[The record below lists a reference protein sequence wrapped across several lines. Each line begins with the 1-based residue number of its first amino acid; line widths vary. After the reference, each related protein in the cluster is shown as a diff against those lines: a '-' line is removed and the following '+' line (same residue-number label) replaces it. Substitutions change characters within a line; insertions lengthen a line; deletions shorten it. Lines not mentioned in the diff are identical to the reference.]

1 MLDLQPATDALSA
14 LVRGVRDDQL
24 GLPTPSAGRAVAD
37 LLDHI
42 DGFSIGFAAAA
53 AKTSLDSTPPR
64 VPRSADGSR
73 LGGDWRERL
82 PQRLDGLARAWRED
96 AAWTGMT
103 RAGGVDL
110 TGADAGLFA
119 LDEVVVH
126 SWDLATAS
134 GQPFTC
140 PTDLLGALFRFLS
153 VFVGANPNGVPGL
166 FGRPVRVP
174 ESAHLLDQVLGLTG
188 RDPAWRAA
196 ANSPSAL

>member
-1 MLDLQPATDALSA
+1 
-14 LVRGVRDDQL
+14 
-24 GLPTPSAGRAVAD
+24 
-37 LLDHI
+37 
-42 DGFSIGFAAAA
+42 
-53 AKTSLDSTPPR
+53 
-64 VPRSADGSR
+64 
-73 LGGDWRERL
+73 
-82 PQRLDGLARAWRED
+82 
-96 AAWTGMT
+96 MT

-126 SWDLATAS
+126 SWDLATAT

-153 VFVGANPNGVPGL
+153 VFVAANPNGVPGL
-166 FGRPVRVP
+166 FGPPVPVP
-174 ESAHLLDQVLGLTG
+174 ESADLLDQVVGLTG

>member
-14 LVRGVRDDQL
+14 LVRGVREDQL
-24 GLPTPSAGRAVAD
+24 GLPTPCPGRTVAD

-42 DGFSIGFAAAA
+42 EGFSIGFAAAA
-53 AKTSLDSTPPR
+53 AKTSLDAPPR
-64 VPRSADGSR
+64 APRSADGSR
-73 LGGDWRERL
+73 LGDDWRERI

-103 RAGGVDL
+103 RAAAVDL

-126 SWDLATAS
+126 DWDVATAT

-140 PTDLLGALFRFLS
+140 PSELLEALFRFLS
-153 VFVGANPNGVPGL
+153 GFVGANPNGVPGL
-166 FGRPVRVP
+166 FGPPVSVP
-174 ESAHLLDQVLGLTG
+174 DSADLLDQVVGLTG
-188 RDPAWRAA
+188 RDPAWRPAA
-196 ANSPSAL
+196 DTLQR